1 MAAKVIFFR
10 IGGTSVQYNNI
21 FAIETSCDDTSI
33 AIVKEGRKVLT
44 SIVSSQ
50 IAVHQ
55 PFGGVVPEIA
65 SRHHLENIAFVS
77 ETALAEA
84 KITFQD
90 VDAFA
95 VTYGPGLVGSLLVG
109 VSYAKALAYALNK
122 PLIPIHHLEGH
133 LYAGFLEKE
142 DYSFPLLALI
152 VSGGHTTLLI
162 MHDHGKYEII
172 GITRDD
178 AAGEAFDKISRVLG
192 LGYPGGPFIQKI
204 AEQGNPSAIKFPRAW
219 LEKGS
224 FDFSFSGVKSSVINF
239 LHNAKQ
245 KGEEINDADIAAS
258 FQEALVEVLVT
269 KTMQAAKQYNVKNI
283 LIAGGVASN
292 TKLRSQ
298 MHSFAKANNLL
309 CHFPSPKYCTDN
321 AAMIACAAFY
331 TSHFKEHDTSM
342 DLNAIPYQVL
352 PRRI

>member
-1 MAAKVIFFR
+1 MK
-10 IGGTSVQYNNI
+10 YKNI
-21 FAIETSCDDTSI
+21 LAIETSCDDTSI
-33 AIVKEGRKVLT
+33 AIVKDGKEVMT

-50 IAVHQ
+50 IAAHQ

-65 SRHHLENIAFVS
+65 SRHHLENIAYVS

-84 KITFQD
+84 KMSFAD

-122 PLIPIHHLEGH
+122 PLLPVHHLEGH
-133 LYAGFLEKE
+133 LYAGFLEKV
-142 DYSFPLLALI
+142 DFSFPLLVLI
-152 VSGGHTTLLI
+152 VSGGHTTLLN
-162 MHDHGKYEII
+162 MLDHGKYEVI

-192 LGYPGGPFIQKI
+192 LGYPGGPFIQKL
-204 AEQGNPSAIKFPRAW
+204 AEEGNPTAIKFPRAW

-224 FDFSFSGVKSSVINF
+224 YDFSFSGLKSSVINF

-245 KGEEINDADIAAS
+245 KGESIDTSDIAAS

-269 KTMQAAKQYNVKNI
+269 KTIQGAQEYNVKNI
-283 LIAGGVASN
+283 LVAGGVAAN
-292 TKLRSQ
+292 AVLRSKMQ
-298 MHSFAKANNLL
+298 RSAEEHNIQ

-321 AAMIACAAFY
+321 AAMIACAAYY
-331 TSHFKEHDTSM
+331 TSQFKERNTGM
-342 DLNAIPYQVL
+342 DLNAIPYQSL
-352 PRRI
+352 PNRIQ